1 MKISAFTV
9 VVVAVAATAVFSPA
23 GRVAAQD
30 PGSASELSIDE
41 NLVKKGKTLWTQRA
55 CSGCHS
61 IGKGKLAGPDL
72 AHLTDRRSV
81 DWVKKWLG
89 NTTSM
94 LESDETAKALLAE
107 YNNTKMPDFKM
118 KEEDA
123 MAVLHYIAK
132 ESQKVKKK

>member
-1 MKISAFTV
+1 MKINVLAA
-9 VVVAVAATAVFSPA
+9 VVVAVAASAVLIPA
-23 GRVAAQD
+23 GRAAAQD
-30 PGSASELSIDE
+30 PNASALTIDD

-72 AHLTDRRSV
+72 AHLTDRRTV
-81 DWVKKWLG
+81 EWVQKWLG

-118 KEEDA
+118 KDEDA
-123 MAVLHYIAK
+123 LAVIHYIAK